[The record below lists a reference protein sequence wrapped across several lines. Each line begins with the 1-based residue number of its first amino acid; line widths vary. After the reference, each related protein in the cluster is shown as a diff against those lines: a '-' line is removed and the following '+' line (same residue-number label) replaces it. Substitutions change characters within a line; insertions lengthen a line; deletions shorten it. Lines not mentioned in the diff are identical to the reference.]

1 MLLLWVSIGI
11 KAKNPAVVQ
20 WRSDDRMVAYV
31 RLCHGHACLFQRTVT
46 DFQRKPERKWYDLYS
61 TICTEQ
67 YTLRHF
73 SSILWALYN
82 V

>member
-31 RLCHGHACLFQRTVT
+31 RLCHGHACLFPAYR
-46 DFQRKPERKWYDLYS
+46 DR
-61 TICTEQ
+61 
-67 YTLRHF
+67 F
-73 SSILWALYN
+73 SEETRAE
-82 V
+82 VV